1 VFTKPP
7 ASAVPSPSIANQI
20 KEAKEMITAKLA
32 NPASIKFPDI
42 APGRAIN
49 SVCGEAEVKG
59 AGETRE
65 MPFVVQ
71 KNEVYLING
80 SDDLRASRA
89 IHKMCD

>member
-1 VFTKPP
+1 M
-7 ASAVPSPSIANQI
+7 SSIANRL
-20 KEAKEMITAKLA
+20 KKAEGMITAKLA

-42 APGRAIN
+42 APGKAID
-49 SVCGEAEVKG
+49 SICGEAEVKG

-65 MPFVVQ
+65 VPFVVQ
-71 KNEVYLING
+71 KDEVYIING